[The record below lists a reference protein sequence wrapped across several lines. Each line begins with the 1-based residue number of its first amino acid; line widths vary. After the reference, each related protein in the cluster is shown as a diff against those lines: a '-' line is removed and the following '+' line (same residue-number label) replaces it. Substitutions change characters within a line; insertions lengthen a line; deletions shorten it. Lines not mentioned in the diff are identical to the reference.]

1 MEEEEEKKLDP
12 NSWAL
17 PFGDMITLLMTF
29 FILIISMSTI
39 KMEDIAEKMN
49 KSEGTGDNL
58 VSAELRES
66 GLFNEEVMS
75 KVKIMIEKDE
85 LPKPADDIES
95 VRDALVV
102 FITENKLTKI
112 IDLIKTRE
120 GFSIRIRADILF
132 DPGKAII
139 KKEYLFL
146 LNNISELLSSITNS
160 VRIDGH
166 TDKSNPDEYYNNK
179 LSIARATNICNHLI
193 GESLLSPAR
202 FAIAG
207 HGSYQPLLPNN
218 NDNNRAKNRRVEIII
233 RKLPKNG

>member
-1 MEEEEEKKLDP
+1 MDEEEKLDP

-39 KMEDIAEKMN
+39 KMEDITEKIN
-49 KSEGTGDNL
+49 KSEGSGDNL
-58 VSAELRES
+58 VNAELRET
-66 GLFNEEVMS
+66 GLFNQEVMS

-85 LPKPADDIES
+85 LPKPVDDIES
-95 VRDALVV
+95 LRDALVV
-102 FITENKLTKI
+102 FITENKLAKI
-112 IDLIKTRE
+112 IDLNKTRE
-120 GFSIRIRADILF
+120 GFSIRIRADIF
-132 DPGKAII
+132 FGPGKAIL

-146 LNNISELLSSITNS
+146 LNNISELLVSITNR

-166 TDKSNPDEYYNNK
+166 TDNSNPDEYYNNK
-179 LSIARATNICNHLI
+179 LSITRATNVCDYLI
-193 GESLLSPAR
+193 RKSLLDPAR

-218 NDNNRAKNRRVEIII
+218 SGENRTKNRRVEIII
-233 RKLPKNG
+233 REMQRNG